1 MSSWDTNRESPMR
14 PEEFPTIG
22 DAECCRDA
30 CPFVA
35 VDDAVDE
42 DPTRKKLGIIV
53 KIEISVHILYQKLN
67 Q

>member
-42 DPTRKKLGIIV
+42 DPTRKKIR
-53 KIEISVHILYQKLN
+53 YN
-67 Q
+67 C